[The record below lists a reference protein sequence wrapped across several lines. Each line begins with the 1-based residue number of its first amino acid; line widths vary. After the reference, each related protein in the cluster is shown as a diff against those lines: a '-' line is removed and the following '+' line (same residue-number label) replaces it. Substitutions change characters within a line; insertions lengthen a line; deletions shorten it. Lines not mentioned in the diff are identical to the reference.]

1 MMKTP
6 PSMDGVKSCPA
17 RSFERTCAAND
28 AWGCAM
34 YGLILSRDKS
44 DPRNSKR
51 ALDMFEK
58 ACQSGENDPAC
69 RSATSLKRDLR

>member
-1 MMKTP
+1 
-6 PSMDGVKSCPA
+6 MDGVKSCPA

-58 ACQSGENDPAC
+58 ACQFGENDPAC